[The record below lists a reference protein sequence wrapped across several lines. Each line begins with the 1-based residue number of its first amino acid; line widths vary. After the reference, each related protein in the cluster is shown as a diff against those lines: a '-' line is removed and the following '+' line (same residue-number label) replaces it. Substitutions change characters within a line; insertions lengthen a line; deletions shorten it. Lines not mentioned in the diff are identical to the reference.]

1 MAEESAEIMP
11 LTSVIARLPRVPES
25 QKESMFLLYNRY
37 FSNVSLT
44 SFLHDMNEKDWVIQL
59 RNGPNIV
66 GFSTLQV
73 LRLPVGGAERIFLFS
88 GDTIVDQVHWQS
100 SALAGSFGHFML
112 RLMADYEC
120 HPLYW
125 FLISKGYRTYRFLP
139 VYFKSFYPAY
149 DRVTPPDYGA
159 LLHGVASRK
168 FGHAY
173 DAQHGL
179 IRSTGQ
185 KEHLKPELC
194 EIPESRRK
202 DPHVRFF
209 LEKNPAYCLGDEL
222 ACIADIAR
230 ENLNKYAWRVIENTA
245 VEWNA

>member
-1 MAEESAEIMP
+1 MAEESSEIMP

-88 GDTIVDQVHWQS
+88 GDTIVDQAHWQS

-112 RLMADYEC
+112 RLMADYEL
-120 HPLYW
+120 HRLYW

-139 VYFKSFYPAY
+139 VYFRSFYPAY

-168 FGHAY
+168 FGMLTMRNTVSSARP
-173 DAQHGL
+173 GR
-179 IRSTGQ
+179 RSTSNPNSV
-185 KEHLKPELC
+185 KF
-194 EIPESRRK
+194 R
-202 DPHVRFF
+202 
-209 LEKNPAYCLGDEL
+209 NPAGKTLTSGSFWRR
-222 ACIADIAR
+222 IPPT
-230 ENLNKYAWRVIENTA
+230 AWVTNSPALPISPGRT
-245 VEWNA
+245 